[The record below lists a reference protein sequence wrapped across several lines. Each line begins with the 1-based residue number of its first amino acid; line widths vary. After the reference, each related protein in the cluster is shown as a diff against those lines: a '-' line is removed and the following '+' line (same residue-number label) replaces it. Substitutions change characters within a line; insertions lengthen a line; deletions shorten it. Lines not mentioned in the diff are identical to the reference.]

1 MTLVIL
7 NSHPV
12 GLVEIKSIPSWF
24 EVAGSMEEEVFNG
37 EGWFDIPLTS
47 EQTSGALRSSS
58 GPQV

>member
-12 GLVEIKSIPSWF
+12 GFVEIKSIPSWF
-24 EVAGSMEEEVFNG
+24 EIAGSMEEEVFNG
-37 EGWFDIPLTS
+37 EGWFDLPLTTLQNS
-47 EQTSGALRSSS
+47 EALRSSS